1 VSAKLPLNGTLG
13 TVTAS
18 VRIPAEF
25 QKPMMP
31 LTCLLVDDEPLA
43 RVYLRSLLKKE
54 PGVRLLGEAA
64 SKNEAL
70 DLIGELRPQLL
81 FLEIQ
86 MPGGGGF
93 EILDELESPPAVVFV
108 TAHDQH
114 AIRAFDVNAMDYL
127 MKPVDPLRLRSSV
140 DRIRKASSGSLDA
153 SPVPL
158 GNSGLAVAP
167 GEIFFIEAE
176 GHYSRVTLRDG
187 QQHFIR
193 QAFRAWSDQL
203 PGAMFV
209 QLDRGLIVNRT
220 RISSFMH
227 GVRAAEI
234 RFDGMAASLALGSTA
249 ARRLKSLFGDS

>member
-1 VSAKLPLNGTLG
+1 MT
-13 TVTAS
+13 
-18 VRIPAEF
+18 
-25 QKPMMP
+25 P

-43 RVYLRSLLKKE
+43 RFHLRSLLEQE
-54 PGVRLLGEAA
+54 PRVRLLGEAA

-70 DLIGELRPQLL
+70 DLIGELRPHVL
-81 FLEIQ
+81 FLDIQ

-108 TAHDQH
+108 TAQDQH
-114 AIRAFDVNAMDYL
+114 AVRAFDVNAMDYV

-140 DRIRKASSGSLDA
+140 DRIRKMSSLSGDTSL
-153 SPVPL
+153 VPL

-167 GEIFFIEAE
+167 CEILFIEAD

-193 QAFRAWSDQL
+193 QSFRAWSEHL
-203 PGAMFV
+203 PGAMLV

-220 RISSFMH
+220 RISSCIH
-227 GVRAAEI
+227 GARAAEI
-234 RFDGMAASLALGSTA
+234 RFDGMAASLTLGSAA
-249 ARRLKSLFGDS
+249 ARRLKSLFLGP